1 MRHCQAAVRLDLV
14 ARNVAD
20 NAEPPKSE
28 DREVEIL
35 KASDVPAV
43 LDALKVLAS
52 CWGKSGTQ
60 FGTRLSDTGHNQQG
74 SGGLKHPEFPDKNI
88 QIGTP
93 RDCGIPLSYA
103 LRIGLLT
110 HECCGRIRYP
120 RTEW

>member
-28 DREVEIL
+28 RGRDSEGEIL

-43 LDALKVLAS
+43 LEALS

-74 SGGLKHPEFPDKNI
+74 SRGLKHPEFPDKNI

-93 RDCGIPLSYA
+93 VTVEYRCHTRFELV
-103 LRIGLLT
+103 
-110 HECCGRIRYP
+110 C
-120 RTEW
+120 

>member
-52 CWGKSGTQ
+52 CWVKVAPNLAPDYQ
-60 FGTRLSDTGHNQQG
+60 MQG
-74 SGGLKHPEFPDKNI
+74 IINRDHVDSN
-88 QIGTP
+88 TP
-93 RDCGIPLSYA
+93 NFLIKTYR
-103 LRIGLLT
+103 
-110 HECCGRIRYP
+110 
-120 RTEW
+120 